1 MCIRDRAEMCYV
13 SVAMVTDYDCWHPHH
28 DNVSVDSMI
37 KVLMDNADNARS
49 LVKNV
54 ASFIDSDQ
62 SSSKCDCKSS
72 LESSIITAPEARDKD
87 LVKKLEVVAGRL
99 LNST

>member
-1 MCIRDRAEMCYV
+1 
-13 SVAMVTDYDCWHPHH
+13 
-28 DNVSVDSMI
+28 MI

-54 ASFIDSDQ
+54 APFIGSDQ
-62 SSSKCDCKSS
+62 FSSKCECKAS
-72 LESSIITAPEARDKD
+72 LENAIITSPEARDKD
-87 LVKKLEVVAGRL
+87 LVKKLEAVAGRL